1 MRLNCPSFFLLTLC
15 TTAATTLAERLMLP
29 ETPGIDLQD
38 NPDCALPCLLA
49 SLNRSKC
56 PTTNQTCLCQSNDFL
71 EDVEDCVIASC
82 PLKYALESQNITWT
96 ACHFPLHTGVTQAR
110 KVGRIVLFVML
121 PTLSI
126 FIRVITKCARLAPVG
141 PDDYTIVGAYVIL
154 VGYTSL
160 HAYLERHGAGKDLWT
175 LNHTQIFTYFKIFY
189 ALQTLYHLCIDLIK
203 ASILFSYLRIFH
215 IPDEKIRIVLWATLV
230 INLMSGLSFLFVTL
244 FRCQPVSL
252 AWTFWTGDSTGKCIN
267 LVSISISHA
276 AINIALDLWM
286 LTLPVTQIWS
296 MNLARRKKF
305 AVVAMFSLGLFLT
318 IVSAV
323 RISAILDFRKDP
335 LNPTALDSETDHA
348 PRLVAMLPIVVWSAI
363 ELNVG
368 IFTACIPNIRQF
380 FVRFI
385 LGHSD
390 KKKRLASVMSGYARG
405 SASAPKPQGPTH
417 QFDSNELEPVDES
430 NLSSPSCQKSMVNV

>member
-1 MRLNCPSFFLLTLC
+1 MRLNCPSLLLLTLC

-49 SLNRSKC
+49 SLKRSKC

-71 EDVEDCVIASC
+71 DDVEDCVIASC
-82 PLKYALESQNITWT
+82 SLNYALESQNITWA
-96 ACHFPLHTGVTQAR
+96 ACHFPLHTGVTKAR
-110 KVGRIVLFVML
+110 KVARIVLFVML

-126 FIRVITKCARLAPVG
+126 VLRAITKFARLGPVG
-141 PDDYTIVGAYVIL
+141 PDDYTIVAAYVVL

-160 HAYLERHGAGKDLWT
+160 HAYLEHNGAGKDLWT
-175 LNHTQIFTYFKIFY
+175 FNHEQIFLFFKIFY

-203 ASILFSYLRIFH
+203 VSIIFSYLRIFH
-215 IPDEKIRIVLWATLV
+215 LPDEKIRIVLWVTLV
-230 INLMSGLSFLFVTL
+230 INLLTGLSFLFVSL

-252 AWTFWTGDSTGKCIN
+252 AWTFWTGDAAGKCIDFTY
-267 LVSISISHA
+267 ISLSHA
-276 AINIALDLWM
+276 GINIALDLWM

-335 LNPTALDSETDHA
+335 LNPT
-348 PRLVAMLPIVVWSAI
+348 VAMLPTVIWSAI

-405 SASAPKPQGPTH
+405 SASAPKPQGLIQ
-417 QFDSNELEPVDES
+417 QFDDNELEPVDES
-430 NLSSPSCQKSMVNV
+430 NLSSPSCQKGMVNV